1 MTLTCKIVKTSGGT
15 KKIFLML
22 SRYLKKQSVKYK
34 STDQKRLSYSCMAPP
49 DKIILSYRIFISV
62 VISSFLF
69 NAT

>member
-34 STDQKRLSYSCMAPP
+34 STDQKKLSYSCMAPP
-49 DKIILSYRIFISV
+49 R
-62 VISSFLF
+62 
-69 NAT
+69 

>member
-34 STDQKRLSYSCMAPP
+34 NRSEKTQLLLYGTSR
-49 DKIILSYRIFISV
+49 
-62 VISSFLF
+62 
-69 NAT
+69 